1 MTQCLGRLVRDV
13 PKGEWMFQFENDGPW
28 FHAPIRCDRMGLS
41 EGLCGHCLEREKKT
55 KEKLQ
60 QGISGTTI
68 GGTLPSYLM
77 GRVIE
82 PIPYWSR
89 LYGSAWFNLKMEE
102 GYTISAETMAKIQMK
117 LDAAYG
123 GVITVPPA
131 PMPEGVTGK
140 KGRKPKSSTAVAAP
154 PAAKAVANPTAA
166 IAKVVAPAIVQ
177 AAPTAP
183 TAAAPKKRQ
192 TKKVAAAATTVSAT
206 GAAFVPHPD
215 TVEEVDDIITIPVRK
230 TTVDGRDLYLDGAKD
245 KLYDLKF
252 KYLGRLKEGAIV
264 AYPDSDAE

>member
-1 MTQCLGRLVRDV
+1 MS
-13 PKGEWMFQFENDGPW
+13 
-28 FHAPIRCDRMGLS
+28 LS
-41 EGLCGHCLEREKKT
+41 GVDLCGYCVEREKKT
-55 KEKLQ
+55 IEKLRD
-60 QGISGTTI
+60 IRGTTI

-89 LYGSAWFNLKMEE
+89 LFGGAWFNLKIQE

-123 GVITVPPA
+123 GVITVPPE
-131 PMPEGVTGK
+131 PMPNGVTGK
-140 KGRKPKSSTAVAAP
+140 KGRKPKGAVV
-154 PAAKAVANPTAA
+154 VA
-166 IAKVVAPAIVQ
+166 VAPAPPPIV
-177 AAPTAP
+177 ALAPAP
-183 TAAAPKKRQ
+183 IPAPSPAPKKRQ
-192 TKKVAAAATTVSAT
+192 AKKATATAAATPSTPT
-206 GAAFVPHPD
+206 TTTAFVPNPE
-215 TVEEVDDIITIPVRK
+215 TSEEVDEILTIPVRK

-264 AYPDSDAE
+264 AHPDSDAE

>member
-1 MTQCLGRLVRDV
+1 
-13 PKGEWMFQFENDGPW
+13 MFQFEQGGW
-28 FHAPIRCDRMGLS
+28 FHVPIRCDRMGL
-41 EGLCGHCLEREKKT
+41 GPGDLCGFCVEREKKT
-55 KEKLQ
+55 IEKLRE
-60 QGISGTTI
+60 GPRGTTI

-77 GRVIE
+77 GRVTE

-89 LYGSAWFNLKMEE
+89 LYGGAWFNLKMEE
-102 GYTISAETMAKIQMK
+102 GYTISAETMAKIQMR
-117 LDAAYG
+117 LDAAYT

-140 KGRKPKSSTAVAAP
+140 KGRKPKAAAPVAVAAIP
-154 PAAKAVANPTAA
+154 PVAKAPAPAPPTVTIPAAP
-166 IAKVVAPAIVQ
+166 
-177 AAPTAP
+177 
-183 TAAAPKKRQ
+183 APKKRQ
-192 TKKVAAAATTVSAT
+192 TKKVAPTSPTAVTTPSAT
-206 GAAFVPHPD
+206 ATAFVPQPD
-215 TVEEVDDIITIPVRK
+215 VAEEVDDILTIPVRK